1 MDAVLNFF
9 KTVNAYLSDYILII
23 LLVGV
28 GLFFTIKTRF
38 VQVRC
43 LGEGMKQ
50 VFGGVFSKKKSKG
63 HGLSSFQALA
73 TAIAAQVGTG
83 NIVGASGAI
92 LIGGPGAIFWMWV
105 IAFLGMATNY
115 AEAVLAQKTRKVE
128 GEHIFGGPV
137 YYIKRAFRGKF
148 GKVLA
153 LIFSIATILALGFM
167 GLMVQSNSIAESFSN
182 AFGIPSNF
190 TWVIGLV
197 LVALC
202 ALIFFA
208 GVKRLASVTEK
219 LVPIMAIAFLLCGLV
234 ILCVRIKYVPET
246 FGMIFKYAFTP
257 SALIG
262 GGAGAAIKIAMS
274 QGAKRGLFS
283 NEAGMGSTPHAHAM
297 ASVEHPHSQGVA
309 AMVGVFIDTFLVL
322 TTTALVLIST
332 LYCEGGVLY
341 GLSGESYQAAIASTG
356 GIISKTN
363 AMQQAVSM
371 VFGDIAGGVFVAIC
385 LFFFAFSTIIC
396 WNFFGKLNA
405 QYLFKNKKPFIIVY
419 SLISILCVFM
429 GTMLSNDLVW
439 ELTDFFNYLM
449 VLPNVIAL
457 IALSRLVVDETREA
471 RERRNQKKKEKSEN
485 KKGA

>member
-1 MDAVLNFF
+1 MDVVLNVF
-9 KTVNAYLSDYILII
+9 KTINAYLSDYVLII
-23 LLVGV
+23 LLVGA
-28 GLFFTIKTRF
+28 GLFFSIRTKF
-38 VQVRC
+38 VQIRC
-43 LGEGMKQ
+43 FGEGMKQ

-63 HGLSSFQALA
+63 EGLTSFQALA

-115 AEAVLAQKTRKVE
+115 AEAVLAQKTRKVD
-128 GEHIFGGPV
+128 GENISGGPV
-137 YYIKRAFRGKF
+137 YYIKHAFRGTF
-148 GKVLA
+148 GKILA
-153 LIFSIATILALGFM
+153 VVFAIAIMLALGFM

-182 AFGIPSNF
+182 AFGIPEGY
-190 TWVIGLV
+190 TWIIGLV

-202 ALIFFA
+202 ALIFFG

-219 LVPIMAIAFLLCGLV
+219 LVPIMAIAFLLCGFV
-234 ILCVRIKYVPET
+234 ILCIRVRYIPQT

-257 SALIG
+257 NALIG

-297 ASVEHPHSQGVA
+297 ASVEHPHQQGVA
-309 AMVGVFIDTFLVL
+309 AMIGVFIDTFLVL
-322 TTTALVLIST
+322 TMTALVIIST
-332 LYCEGGVLY
+332 IYCDGGILS
-341 GLSGESYQAAIASTG
+341 GLSGEAYQAAISG
-356 GIISKTN
+356 SLISKTT
-363 AMQQAVSM
+363 AMQQAVSS
-371 VFGDIAGGVFVAIC
+371 VFGTAFGSIFVAIC
-385 LFFFAFSTIIC
+385 LLFFAFSTIIC

-405 QYLFKNKKPFIIVY
+405 QYLFKNNKVLVVIY
-419 SLISILCVFM
+419 SSISILCVFL
-429 GTMLSNDLVW
+429 GTILSNDLVW

-457 IALSRLVVDETREA
+457 IALSRLVVDETKEA
-471 RERRNQKKKEKSEN
+471 KKRKEDSKMQKK
-485 KKGA
+485 

>member
-1 MDAVLNFF
+1 MDVVLKIFQ
-9 KTVNAYLSDYILII
+9 TINAYLSDYVLIF
-23 LLVGV
+23 LLVAT
-28 GLFFTIKTRF
+28 GLYFTIRTRF

-50 VFGGVFSKKKSKG
+50 VFGGVLSKHKG

-73 TAIAAQVGTG
+73 TAVAAQVGTG

-92 LIGGPGAIFWMWV
+92 LVGGPGAIFWMWV

-115 AEAVLAQKTRKVE
+115 AEAVLAQKTRVVD
-128 GEHIFGGPV
+128 GEHISGGPV
-137 YYIKRAFRGKF
+137 YYIKYAFRGKF

-153 LIFSIATILALGFM
+153 LIFAITATLALGFM

-182 AFGIPSNF
+182 AFGISARY
-190 TWVIGLV
+190 TWIIGLV

-202 ALIFFA
+202 ATIFFG

-219 LVPIMAIAFLLCGLV
+219 LVPIMAILFLVCGFV
-234 ILCVRIKYVPET
+234 ILAFRIKYIPET

-297 ASVEHPHSQGVA
+297 ATVKHPHEQGIA
-309 AMVGVFIDTFLVL
+309 AMVGVFVDTFMVL
-322 TTTALVLIST
+322 TMTALVVIST
-332 LYCEGGVLY
+332 LYCEGGLLH
-341 GLSGESYQAAIASTG
+341 GLSGDAYQVAIEPG
-356 GIISKTN
+356 GIVSKTN
-363 AMQQAVSM
+363 AMQKAVSS
-371 VFGDIAGGVFVAIC
+371 VLGGTFGSVFVAVC

-405 QYLFKNKKPFIIVY
+405 QYLFKNNKAMMIIY
-419 SLISILCVFM
+419 SLISIVFVFL
-429 GTMLSNDLVW
+429 GTILSNDLVW

-457 IALSRLVVDETREA
+457 IALSRLVVDETKEA
-471 RERRNQKKKEKSEN
+471 RKRKKEKL
-485 KKGA
+485 KKDK